1 MKSVIYADFM
11 NYHTIIIENTQI
23 QYFDNLIPSSGK
35 KMYASV
41 HNNEDMIMHQVYK
54 YLVYCYIHWTY
65 TVFCQN
71 NEMETRSIF
80 KKEDKRR
87 KLADKSWHVFNIII
101 GVLKTK
107 PNFYYRN
114 FDSVLVRVTL
124 YSMYV
129 GYEADI

>member
-1 MKSVIYADFM
+1 
-11 NYHTIIIENTQI
+11 
-23 QYFDNLIPSSGK
+23 
-35 KMYASV
+35 MYASV

-54 YLVYCYIHWTY
+54 YLVYCYIRWTY

-114 FDSVLVRVTL
+114 FDSVLVRVTP